1 MGGWLILKLQ
11 FLGTSAGECYPALW
25 CECAYCRYAR
35 EHGGRNVRL
44 NSCAVLDDDVMIDM
58 GGTCFSAAQ
67 TFGVDLVHRDK
78 LFVTHDHLDH
88 FFPQH
93 LVWRSEPYHTGQGAP
108 LGAVTDVE
116 AWRNAMGPRFSPVPF
131 LHIYGHPSIR
141 KAMEANPRLDIST
154 MAEKQR
160 MDFTPL
166 APGQTVEQGN
176 LRVTAVLSE
185 HGTPGTVFNYVFQR
199 NGKTLLYALDCG
211 GYGEESLSLLRGFRY
226 DCVVMEGTF
235 GDHGVDFNFHMNKR
249 KNLRML
255 DFFTRNGLWTGKP
268 NLWLSHMAP
277 HWTPPYDEYAPEMA
291 KYGVG
296 VAYDGMILEI

>member
-1 MGGWLILKLQ
+1 M
-11 FLGTSAGECYPALW
+11 GTSAGECYPALW

-58 GGTCFSAAQ
+58 GATCFSAAQ
-67 TFGVDLVHRDK
+67 AHRVDLLHRDK
-78 LFVTHDHLDH
+78 LFVTHDHMDH

-93 LVWRSEPYHTGQGAP
+93 LVWRSEPYAAGQSLP
-108 LGAVTDVE
+108 PMPVTDVD
-116 AWRNAMGPRFSPVPF
+116 AWRCAMGPRFSPVPF
-131 LHIYGHPSIR
+131 LHIYGHPTVR
-141 KAMEANPRLDIST
+141 DAMEANPRLDTRT

-166 APGQTVEQGN
+166 SPGQAVDAGN
-176 LRVTAVLSE
+176 LRVTAVLSQ
-185 HGTPGTVFNYVFQR
+185 HGTPGTVFNYIFQR
-199 NGKTLLYALDCG
+199 GGKTLLYALDCG
-211 GYGEESLSLLRGFRY
+211 GYDEEMLSLLKRFRF

-235 GDHGVDFNFHMNKR
+235 GNHGVDFDFHMNKR

-255 DFFTRNGLWTGKP
+255 DFFTQNDLWAEKP

-277 HWTPPYDEYAPEMA
+277 HWTPPYDEYVREMA
-291 KYGVG
+291 DVSVG
-296 VAYDGMILEI
+296 VAYDGMILMV